1 MLAAEIRKRRVAD
14 MRGYPHWRWHL
25 DEVFAKITASSTI
38 FGAPSTMKARCW
50 RLGSPRSGAL
60 KLLKRIIKKHG
71 RPRTIVNDR
80 LRPYPAAMQ
89 EIGAADRHEV
99 GERLSNRAED
109 SHNRFGDPNGRC
121 GAFEV

>member
-1 MLAAEIRKRRVAD
+1 MRR
-14 MRGYPHWRWHL
+14 YPQWRWHL
-25 DEVFAKITASSTI
+25 DEVFVKVNGKLCYLWRAVDHEGEILEAVVTARRD
-38 FGAPSTMKARCW
+38 KV
-50 RLGSPRSGAL
+50 GAL
-60 KLLKRIIKKHG
+60 KLLKRIMKKYG
-71 RPRTIVNDR
+71 RRRTIVTDR
-80 LRPYPAAMQ
+80 LRAYPVAMQ